1 MTKKNAPKK
10 TAKKA
15 KAEQLKIEGTGRTDA
30 IDELDK
36 AGEQYRAARDARM
49 EMQEDES
56 SAQELLT
63 GLLKKHGR
71 TDYTYEGS
79 DGKLY
84 KASLAEAKAKV
95 KRVTEPKAKAN

>member
-1 MTKKNAPKK
+1 MTKKNTPKK
-10 TAKKA
+10 SKKS
-15 KAEQLKIEGTGRTDA
+15 KPEQLKIEGTGRTDA

-36 AGEQYRAARDARM
+36 AGEKYRAARDARM

-71 TDYTYEGS
+71 TDYTYEGG
-79 DGKLY
+79 DGKMY